1 MQSPKHVLDTLS
13 ITYKVSNTNVD
24 SLISKGWN
32 YRLSIS
38 GGQGSEVY
46 FSDIND
52 KRYFYYLPSGILR
65 VEFSVPTVLYGKNYL
80 LVKSSDIPAIK
91 EILRSDDVI
100 NYFSPVS
107 DDCNVSRVDYVLN
120 FRVDDTS
127 KYIQSFSNVNIP
139 RMTKSIYND
148 SQTVFY
154 KNSRRAIRVYD
165 KYSECK
171 QEEARGILRF
181 ETQLRSKYLNDVL
194 SDRSFDNVVNFQT
207 AVYFLSDAFNTLRA
221 GYMCISEDTVLS
233 ILFSRYRSNYASA
246 LYGFYKL
253 VVQYGIDNV
262 KRLYS
267 KSAFYRYLHVFNNL
281 NIRLYNE
288 VLDTLDFKEAVRSI
302 A

>member
-1 MQSPKHVLDTLS
+1 MVDTLS

-24 SLISKGWN
+24 SLIHKGWD
-32 YRLSIS
+32 YRLNIS
-38 GGQGSEVY
+38 GGQGSEV
-46 FSDIND
+46 FFNDIRD
-52 KRYFYYLPSGILR
+52 KRYFFYCPGNILR
-65 VEFSVPTVLYGKNYL
+65 VEFSVPNILYGKNYL

-107 DDCNVSRVDYVLN
+107 YNCNVSRVDYVVN
-120 FRVDDTS
+120 FKVDDTS

-171 QEEARGILRF
+171 QEETRGILRL

-221 GYMCISEDTVLS
+221 GYMCISEDTVLN
-233 ILFSRYRSNYASA
+233 ILFSKYKPTYASA

-253 VVQYGIDNV
+253 IVEYGIDNV

-267 KSAFYRYLHVFNNL
+267 KATFYRYLHVFNSL

-288 VLDTLDFKEAVRSI
+288 VLDTLDFREAVRSI

>member
-1 MQSPKHVLDTLS
+1 MVDTLS
-13 ITYKVSNTNVD
+13 ITYKVSNTNAD
-24 SLISKGWN
+24 NLISKGWD

-38 GGQGSEVY
+38 GGQGSEV
-46 FSDIND
+46 FFNDIKN
-52 KRYFYYLPSGILR
+52 KRYFFYVPGNILR

-80 LVKSSDIPAIK
+80 LVKSSDIPVIK

-100 NYFSPVS
+100 SYFSPVS

-120 FRVDDTS
+120 FKVDDTG
-127 KYIQSFSNVNIP
+127 KYIQSFGNVNVP
-139 RMTKSIYND
+139 RMTKSIYNE
-148 SQTVFY
+148 SQTVFF

-171 QEEARGILRF
+171 EDEAKGILRL
-181 ETQLRSKYLNDVL
+181 ETQLRGKYLNDVL
-194 SDRSFDNVVNFQT
+194 SDRGFDNVVNFQT

-221 GYMCISEDTVLS
+221 GYMCISEDTVLN
-233 ILFSRYRSNYASA
+233 ILFSRYKSTYASS

-253 VVQYGIDNV
+253 VIQYGIDNV
-262 KRLYS
+262 KRLYQR
-267 KSAFYRYLHVFNNL
+267 ATFYRYLHVFNSL

-288 VLDTLDFKEAVRSI
+288 VLDTLDFQQAIRSI